1 MNIET
6 SRKLFLVAALFNW
19 MVGAVLIIDAA
30 WLLDLFRVTP
40 LPTEPLFVYLFA
52 WLVIAYGIGY
62 YWAARDPLANAPI
75 IRLGIIGKLGVFGV
89 VVVATLLGHTSW
101 QMNILSSADLVFAV
115 LFMAVLR
122 SDGT

>member
-122 SDGT
+122 RDGT